1 MKLNYKKNLM
11 IQYMA
16 GCGPNKTMRCRGPRG
31 RFAKKPCRKK
41 EGKKRVC
48 IPKKGRGRV
57 RG

>member
-1 MKLNYKKNLM
+1 M